1 MLYYILTFQLA
12 CELMW
17 VFCRKIDTHIVIGI
31 IWSLKILSSQNGK
44 VLFEKIDTFNVHDT
58 ITKSCFILF
67 DKLLDF
73 TGVNAFVIHGTISYF
88 QGSQSR
94 FFINTLEVFLIRLL
108 EYYQEKFEYQRL
120 VLLKL
125 WLYLSG
131 ISTTATI
138 LTAMFIPAFCHVIFA
153 LELFRMHFSFNGRL
167 VSPVSL
173 SFNFFLKKYS
183 GSASETKRNY

>member
-1 MLYYILTFQLA
+1 MNLIF
-12 CELMW
+12 
-17 VFCRKIDTHIVIGI
+17 
-31 IWSLKILSSQNGK
+31 LSSRK
-44 VLFEKIDTFNVHDT
+44 CKLLFKKIDTFNVHDT

-120 VLLKL
+120 VLLQMH
-125 WLYLSG
+125 LSG

-153 LELFRMHFSFNGRL
+153 LELFRLHFSFNGRL
-167 VSPVSL
+167 VNPVSL

-183 GSASETKRNY
+183 GSASEKRKEIISRYTFTF

>member
-1 MLYYILTFQLA
+1 MEGLPRIICLYWFSIKTPSHFSIRSFDIDFKFTLVMLYYILTFQLA

-31 IWSLKILSSQNGK
+31 IWSFLSSQNGK

-120 VLLKL
+120 VLLQ
-125 WLYLSG
+125 
-131 ISTTATI
+131 
-138 LTAMFIPAFCHVIFA
+138 
-153 LELFRMHFSFNGRL
+153 R
-167 VSPVSL
+167 
-173 SFNFFLKKYS
+173 
-183 GSASETKRNY
+183 

>member
-1 MLYYILTFQLA
+1 MHL
-12 CELMW
+12 
-17 VFCRKIDTHIVIGI
+17 
-31 IWSLKILSSQNGK
+31 LSSRNGK
-44 VLFEKIDTFNVHDT
+44 LLFKKIDTFNVHDT

-120 VLLKL
+120 VLLQR
-125 WLYLSG
+125 W
-131 ISTTATI
+131 I
-138 LTAMFIPAFCHVIFA
+138 LVAFIRNFNYSNNTYCYVYSCLLPCNLCLGAIQNAFQFQWSVGEPGVFI
-153 LELFRMHFSFNGRL
+153 LQ
-167 VSPVSL
+167 
-173 SFNFFLKKYS
+173 FFLEKIFWIRVWNKKKLLANILFMFTRFVKPPLYCVC
-183 GSASETKRNY
+183 AFLLKYYL